1 VTVKEQTTLDRGA
14 ASKLQELDLETTAL
28 IDARPF
34 ASDTPKDQP
43 RAVATQGVD
52 EFAEIYET
60 NKARIYST
68 AYRMLGNSAD
78 AEDVVQ
84 DVFIKAYRKLDTF
97 EGRSQLSTW
106 LYRITINRCLDIL
119 RKRKRQQTA
128 PLDEAMGAVAKQ
140 SNLMKLIEG
149 MIPSLP
155 PGYRTVFV
163 LHDIQGL
170 KHYEIA
176 KQLHITEGA
185 CKSQLHKA
193 RLMMRKKLAPYLEGL
208 R

>member
-1 VTVKEQTTLDRGA
+1 MKVDEQTTLG
-14 ASKLQELDLETTAL
+14 SGVTSNFQEFDLEITA
-28 IDARPF
+28 IISARPF
-34 ASDTPKDQP
+34 AAETPKDQP
-43 RAVATQGVD
+43 RVVANQGSD
-52 EFAEIYET
+52 EFAEIYES

-140 SNLMKLIEG
+140 TNLMKLIEG
-149 MIPSLP
+149 MTPSLP

-170 KHYEIA
+170 KHFEIA
-176 KQLHITEGA
+176 KLLHITEGA

-193 RLMMRKKLAPYLEGL
+193 RLMMRKKLKPYLEGF

>member
-1 VTVKEQTTLDRGA
+1 MTVKEQTTLDRGA
-14 ASKLQELDLETTAL
+14 ASNFQETDLETTAV
-28 IDARPF
+28 IGARPF
-34 ASDTPKDQP
+34 ASETPRDQP
-43 RAVATQGVD
+43 RTVVNQGVD

-106 LYRITINRCLDIL
+106 LYRITINRCLDVL

-149 MIPSLP
+149 MTPSLP

-170 KHYEIA
+170 KHFEIA
-176 KQLHITEGA
+176 KLLHITEGA

-193 RLMMRKKLAPYLEGL
+193 RLMMRKKLKPYLEGL

>member
-1 VTVKEQTTLDRGA
+1 MAVNEQTTLDVGP
-14 ASKLQELDLETTAL
+14 ASKFQELDLETIAV
-28 IDARPF
+28 IGACPF
-34 ASDTPKDQP
+34 ASDTPQEP
-43 RAVATQGVD
+43 YRAVTAQGVD
-52 EFAEIYET
+52 EFAEIYES

-84 DVFIKAYRKLDTF
+84 DVFIKAYRKLDSF
-97 EGRSQLSTW
+97 EGRSQVSTW
-106 LYRITINRCLDIL
+106 LYRIAINRCLDIL

-140 SNLMKLIEG
+140 SNVMKLIEG
-149 MIPSLP
+149 MVPSLP
-155 PGYRTVFV
+155 TGYRTVFV

-170 KHYEIA
+170 KHFEIA
-176 KQLHITEGA
+176 KMLHITEGA

-193 RLMMRKKLAPYLEGL
+193 RLMMRKKLKPYLEGL

>member
-1 VTVKEQTTLDRGA
+1 MTVSDRTTLEIPA
-14 ASKLQELDLETTAL
+14 ASKFQELNLENTVVIGT
-28 IDARPF
+28 RPF
-34 ASDTPKDQP
+34 AADQP
-43 RAVATQGVD
+43 QNPVRDAVATGAD
-52 EFAEIYET
+52 EFATIYET

-68 AYRMLGNSAD
+68 AYRMLGNGAD

-84 DVFIKAYRKLDTF
+84 DVFVKAWRKLDSF

-119 RKRKRQQTA
+119 RKRKRQPTA
-128 PLDEAMGAVAKQ
+128 PLEEAMGAVAKQ
-140 SNLMKLIEG
+140 SNVMKLIEG
-149 MIPSLP
+149 LLPSLP

-176 KQLHITEGA
+176 KHLHITEGA

-193 RLMMRKKLAPYLEGL
+193 RLMMRKKLAPYMEGL

>member
-1 VTVKEQTTLDRGA
+1 
-14 ASKLQELDLETTAL
+14 
-28 IDARPF
+28 
-34 ASDTPKDQP
+34 
-43 RAVATQGVD
+43 VD

-106 LYRITINRCLDIL
+106 LYRITINRCLDVL

-149 MIPSLP
+149 MTPSLP

-170 KHYEIA
+170 KHFEIA
-176 KQLHITEGA
+176 KLLHITEGA

-193 RLMMRKKLAPYLEGL
+193 RLMMRKKLKPYLEGL